1 MIKRE
6 KEGRGFN
13 FFHFMIDLTG
23 GPCVYKRLS
32 GCGSGTEY
40 LAVTPWGDFYPCHQF
55 VGQED
60 FCLGNV
66 YEGVKKTETVNE
78 FKKCNVYSKK
88 ECSQCFARFYCSGGC
103 AANSYN
109 FHGDIHN
116 AYDIGCALQK
126 KRIECAIMIKAAEA
140 DEE

>member
-1 MIKRE
+1 M
-6 KEGRGFN
+6 N
-13 FFHFMIDLTG
+13 LSAAMFMR
-23 GPCVYKRLS
+23 KKN
-32 GCGSGTEY
+32 
-40 LAVTPWGDFYPCHQF
+40 AVTVLQNSIAVAD
-55 VGQED
+55 
-60 FCLGNV
+60 
-66 YEGVKKTETVNE
+66 
-78 FKKCNVYSKK
+78 
-88 ECSQCFARFYCSGGC
+88 

>member
-1 MIKRE
+1 M
-6 KEGRGFN
+6 N
-13 FFHFMIDLTG
+13 LSAAMFMR
-23 GPCVYKRLS
+23 KKN
-32 GCGSGTEY
+32 
-40 LAVTPWGDFYPCHQF
+40 AVTVLQNSIA
-55 VGQED
+55 V
-60 FCLGNV
+60 
-66 YEGVKKTETVNE
+66 
-78 FKKCNVYSKK
+78 
-88 ECSQCFARFYCSGGC
+88 AGC

>member
-1 MIKRE
+1 M
-6 KEGRGFN
+6 N
-13 FFHFMIDLTG
+13 LSAAMFMR
-23 GPCVYKRLS
+23 KKN
-32 GCGSGTEY
+32 
-40 LAVTPWGDFYPCHQF
+40 AVTVCKILLQW
-55 VGQED
+55 
-60 FCLGNV
+60 
-66 YEGVKKTETVNE
+66 
-78 FKKCNVYSKK
+78 
-88 ECSQCFARFYCSGGC
+88 RC